1 VWVYKKTAE
10 EKFPTLKKY
19 SDKAPPSDKFASHEV
34 KVDYEYKSVVEPDK
48 VVPPDQRIKGYL
60 YGPQVVPVS
69 TAEWEAVK
77 FKPEKGVKLLGF
89 TDRSNVPRY
98 ALTFSWVS
106 ESLKGGPSASG
117 RVLPPVTGRSRV
129 RAVVSSHC
137 TGEDKACH

>member
-19 SDKAPPSDKFASHEV
+19 SDKAPPNDKFASHEV

-60 YGPQVVPVS
+60 YGPQVIPVS
-69 TAEWEAVK
+69 NAEWEAVK

-89 TDRSNVPRY
+89 TDRSSVPRY
-98 ALTFSWVS
+98 ALTFSLVS
-106 ESLKGGPSASG
+106 ESPSI
-117 RVLPPVTGRSRV
+117 VLWCLVCCCCCAFCIITSRDINA
-129 RAVVSSHC
+129 RH
-137 TGEDKACH
+137 DH